1 MKDHDE
7 NKIVYFVFFTHTC
20 TYCIAQCIN
29 LQITS
34 VMLQK
39 CQTSSQDDTVELCGN
54 LLSFYL
60 NGKSHF
66 LL

>member
-1 MKDHDE
+1 
-7 NKIVYFVFFTHTC
+7 
-20 TYCIAQCIN
+20 
-29 LQITS
+29 
-34 VMLQK
+34 MLQK

-66 LL
+66 LFTSCIELVSDLPCFCST